1 MSLFAWEKSLN
12 LFSLDSGK
20 HPKLEGQ
27 EEKNI
32 YFNQH
37 LDMISG
43 IGRPKEIS
51 LILDLLE
58 SLNGRLPSAWKSI
71 TYYLYSIWFH
81 FRKLRMSLKQENDI
95 NTVNII

>member
-1 MSLFAWEKSLN
+1 MLLWPHTTHNTTMMPLFAWAKLLN
-12 LFSLDSGK
+12 LFSLDSGR

-27 EEKNI
+27 EEKDI

-58 SLNGRLPSAWKSI
+58 SLNGRLPSA
-71 TYYLYSIWFH
+71 
-81 FRKLRMSLKQENDI
+81 
-95 NTVNII
+95 